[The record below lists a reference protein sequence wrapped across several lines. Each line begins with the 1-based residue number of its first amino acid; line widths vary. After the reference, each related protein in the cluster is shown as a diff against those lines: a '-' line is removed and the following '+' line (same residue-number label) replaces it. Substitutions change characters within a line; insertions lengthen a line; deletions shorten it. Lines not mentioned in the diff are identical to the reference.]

1 MNILI
6 VYGTTEGQTR
16 RICRFCADHLI
27 ARGHSVELM
36 QASGE
41 ESQMDLSR
49 FDAAI
54 VAASVHLRV
63 YQSELA
69 HFVAAHAAALSRP
82 PTLFLSVSL
91 ASAGGDPE
99 ELADLDRIAEHFFE
113 DTGWRPGQVA
123 QVAGAFR
130 FTQYDFLKSW
140 AMRWIAVRKGR
151 HVDPH
156 ADTEYT
162 DWAALRDV
170 LDGWMARTGA
180 AS

>member
-27 ARGHSVELM
+27 AQGHSVELM

-41 ESQMDLSR
+41 EAEMDLSR

-63 YQSELA
+63 YQI
-69 HFVAAHAAALSRP
+69 AA
-82 PTLFLSVSL
+82 
-91 ASAGGDPE
+91 
-99 ELADLDRIAEHFFE
+99 
-113 DTGWRPGQVA
+113 
-123 QVAGAFR
+123 
-130 FTQYDFLKSW
+130 
-140 AMRWIAVRKGR
+140 RKGQ

-170 LDGWMARTGA
+170 LNGWMARTDA